1 MSTCEKLL
9 RDAVRIVIVHVVVV
23 EEILIGF
30 IHLLLLPLLIVV
42 DHCVDNVFIQIG
54 GHLLLEPIVEILF
67 DEQLQ
72 EMKRAERR
80 AVLQGQFAYD
90 QCTVEVRLQEKLP
103 SVRDVVF
110 RMIVGHEIII
120 EQRVDECHPMV
131 DCEHALKLKE
141 ILEALLDFEKEI
153 QVAVDQP
160 VDLFV

>member
-1 MSTCEKLL
+1 MVPAALEKLL
-9 RDAVRIVIVHVVVV
+9 RDTVRIVIVHVVVV
-23 EEILIGF
+23 EKVLIGF

-90 QCTVEVRLQEKLP
+90 QRTVESSSSRETVERERRSL
-103 SVRDVVF
+103 SCDR
-110 RMIVGHEIII
+110 RS
-120 EQRVDECHPMV
+120 
-131 DCEHALKLKE
+131 
-141 ILEALLDFEKEI
+141 
-153 QVAVDQP
+153 
-160 VDLFV
+160 